1 MQTLSLKANHR
12 KIATYRASLAE
23 FAKLGVKHETAVR
36 AAFQALL
43 EDCTALVNK
52 GRADKWKLVPEY
64 SLKTKAGAK
73 ITPDGALLDSFRLI
87 HGLWE
92 AKDTADDLDKE
103 ITKKFKLG
111 YPRDNILFQSPT
123 RAVLVQ
129 DGERVLDL
137 DISKPDNLVDVLR
150 GFFEYRAPAFDRVGK
165 SRRRV
170 QGSPARDRHG
180 R

>member
-1 MQTLSLKANHR
+1 MRTLSLKPNH
-12 KIATYRASLAE
+12 KKVATYQESLSA
-23 FAKLGVKHETAVR
+23 FAQLGVTHESAVR

-73 ITPDGALLDSFRLI
+73 ITPDGALLDSFRLM

-103 ITKKFKLG
+103 IAKKFKLR

-123 RAVLVQ
+123 RAVL
-129 DGERVLDL
+129 E
-137 DISKPDNLVDVLR
+137 I
-150 GFFEYRAPAFDRVGK
+150 
-165 SRRRV
+165 
-170 QGSPARDRHG
+170 
-180 R
+180 